1 MQLQGLIETPEQS
14 STKFKP
20 ALAGGPE
27 DDRHGHASGYAV
39 VNIIIT
45 AIIQFLTFMLLT
57 RCRYL
62 TQSTISRSDTEIAK
76 HGE

>member
-27 DDRHGHASGYAV
+27 DGSHGQASDCAI
-39 VNIIIT
+39 NIGSNNTIIG
-45 AIIQFLTFMLLT
+45 F
-57 RCRYL
+57 
-62 TQSTISRSDTEIAK
+62 
-76 HGE
+76 